1 MDLEI
6 ASELYYNYFK
16 YKENTLTKRRIRH
29 SEISKLINKLDD
41 KIFNVTKQGESYS
54 GRDISLI
61 TAGSGGK
68 KIFMWSQ
75 MHGDESTAT
84 MALFDIFNFLSVR
97 DGFDSLRQKIFNNAS
112 LYFLPMVN
120 PDGAEEFKRENYLD
134 IDINRDAIRMQTP
147 EGKILRNT
155 FDMIKADFGFNL
167 HDQNIRYTAG
177 NSYKTA
183 TISFLAPLF
192 DEGGSINVTR
202 GNAIKTI
209 SSLTR
214 IISNYIPGHIARYEE
229 DFEPRS
235 FGDTFQGL
243 GTSTIL
249 IESGGW
255 KDDDQKQFIRKLN
268 FILLISAIL
277 IIINKDYEKESYE
290 LYNNLSFN
298 KEYLYDLVL
307 RNLKIKNEDKI
318 TLIDIGINN
327 NEDIIGTAGQT
338 KIISSIEEIGDLS
351 NIYGNEEFD
360 LAGYF
365 AESTSGKLKKGG
377 EPNIQLKKG
386 GKLKY
391 TIANGNLIN
400 PSQD

>member
-1 MDLEI
+1 MDIET

-16 YKENTLTKRRIRH
+16 YKENILTKRRIRH
-29 SEISKLINKLDD
+29 SEISQLINKLDD
-41 KIFNVTKQGESYS
+41 KIFHVTKQGESYS
-54 GRDISLI
+54 GRDINLI
-61 TAGSGGK
+61 TAGKGEK

-97 DGFDSLRQKIFNNAS
+97 DGFDSLRQKIFNNVS

-192 DEGGSINVTR
+192 DQGGSINVTR

-209 SSLTR
+209 GSLAR

-255 KDDDQKQFIRKLN
+255 KDDNEKQFIRKIN

-277 IIINKDYEKESYE
+277 IIIDKDYEKESFE

-318 TLIDIGINN
+318 SLIDIGINN
-327 NEDIIGTAGQT
+327 NEDTCGESD
-338 KIISSIEEIGDLS
+338 KNKVVSNIEEIGDLS

-360 LAGYF
+360 LDDYLV
-365 AESTSGKLKKGG
+365 ESSGGKLKKGVA
-377 EPNIQLKKG
+377 PNIQIKKG
-386 GKLKY
+386 RKIKY
-391 TIANGNLIN
+391 TITKGNLIN